1 MCVCVCVCLCVS
13 LYLSLKGRHA
23 TWADNPLH
31 ETQRLTKIPVPGMR
45 NLPEIAGRVAQVTLQ
60 TVQNIAVALGCLSEV
75 EGKLLLPKTPH
86 T

>member
-1 MCVCVCVCLCVS
+1 MCVYMCVSVCLS
-13 LYLSLKGRHA
+13 LSLKGRHA

-45 NLPEIAGRVAQVTLQ
+45 NLPEIVGRVAQVTLQ
-60 TVQNIAVALGCLSEV
+60 TVKNISVALGCFSEV
-75 EGKLLLPKTPH
+75 ECKLLLPKTPH